1 MSSVKRFGY
10 RDKELHLMCKGGFLE
25 GGISER
31 YLFLTIPF
39 RVVEVLPYWN
49 GVNGIDKSSCILRNE
64 KWLYRVIVVDEL
76 VDEEEC
82 NTADTL

>member
-10 RDKELHLMCKGGFLE
+10 RDRELHLLCKGGFLE

-39 RVVEVLPYWN
+39 RVVEVLPY
-49 GVNGIDKSSCILRNE
+49 
-64 KWLYRVIVVDEL
+64 
-76 VDEEEC
+76 
-82 NTADTL
+82 